1 MVALPQP
8 SEQRDHHCILVA
20 QGTPCRIVQVEKDRI
35 LVECAQGC
43 CCGFIDTSASDFD
56 AYCAAAV
63 MNDFAN
69 ALSADR
75 GVPVAVGSGARN

>member
-1 MVALPQP
+1 MTAALHRSAQH
-8 SEQRDHHCILVA
+8 DHHCILVA
-20 QGTPCRIVQVEKDRI
+20 HGTPCRIIQVASSRI
-35 LVECAQGC
+35 MVECEQGC
-43 CCGFIDTSASDFD
+43 CCGFIDIANTDFE

-75 GVPVAVGSGARN
+75 GVPVAAGSGARN